1 MKTYGTELNVDQDLG
16 IVTNTQR
23 QQPRGMERESLGP
36 APLATGGWLASGL
49 GKPTAGAQGP
59 WSWLSVT
66 LGEAGTGL
74 GTGGSR
80 EPLPRPEQQKMG
92 SPESGGGG
100 WLQRLGPQEGLKD
113 AT

>member
-23 QQPRGMERESLGP
+23 QQPRGMEREPLGP

-59 WSWLSVT
+59 WYWLSVT
-66 LGEAGTGL
+66 L

-80 EPLPRPEQQKMG
+80 EPLPRPEQQQMG
-92 SPESGGGG
+92 SPESGGGAG
-100 WLQRLGPQEGLKD
+100 CRDWGHRKD
-113 AT
+113 